1 MLKFTK
7 KENIGKMKY
16 VEEKNMPRE
25 KMLYSGVESLSDIEL
40 IMALLGSGYEGKSV
54 DEVALD
60 VYKKINGNLY
70 ELEGKRPEEF
80 FKESHYNE
88 KVEGIGVANAC
99 MLIAAAELGKR
110 ILAGKKRDEVLDLNN
125 PEAVAQIFKS
135 NMRSLAHEEF
145 HVLLLNSKLQ
155 KIGYEKVS
163 SGGVASA
170 CADPSKVYL
179 SAIKRGARA
188 IIVAH
193 NHPSGDP
200 TPSKPDEA
208 STSQLKAA
216 GKIIGI
222 ELLDHIIIAGDKW
235 FSFVQGNLLK

>member
-1 MLKFTK
+1 
-7 KENIGKMKY
+7 MKY

-40 IMALLGSGYEGKSV
+40 IMALLGSGYEGRSV
-54 DEVALD
+54 DEIAMA

-70 ELEGKRPEEF
+70 EIEGKRPEEF
-80 FKESHYNE
+80 YMQSFDNE
-88 KVEGIGVANAC
+88 KVIGIGKPNAC
-99 MLIAAAELGKR
+99 LLVAAAELGKR
-110 ILAGKKRDEVLDLNN
+110 ILEGKKRDEIVDLNQ
-125 PEAVAQIFKS
+125 PESVAEIFRT
-135 NMRSLAHEEF
+135 NMRSLTHEEF

-155 KIGYEKVS
+155 KMGYEKVS
-163 SGGVASA
+163 SGGIASA

-200 TPSKPDEA
+200 HPSKADES
-208 STSQLKAA
+208 STNQLKAA

-235 FSFVQGNLLK
+235 FSFVQSNLIK

>member
-1 MLKFTK
+1 MS
-7 KENIGKMKY
+7 KY

-40 IMALLGSGYEGKSV
+40 IMALLGSGYEDKSV
-54 DEVALD
+54 DEIAID

-80 FKESHYNE
+80 FQTTHFNE
-88 KVEGIGVANAC
+88 RVEGIGKANAC
-99 MLIAAAELGKR
+99 MLVAAAELGRR
-110 ILAGKKRDEVLDLNN
+110 ILAGKKRDEVVDLNH
-125 PEAVAQIFKS
+125 PDAVAEIFRT

-179 SAIKRGARA
+179 GAIKRGARA

-200 TPSKPDEA
+200 TPSKADEV
-208 STSQLKAA
+208 STNQLKAA

-235 FSFVQGNLLK
+235 VSFVQSNLMK